1 MNSNSYY
8 YSYQLIIWGLLM
20 YICICKKITDTQIH
34 QEVEN
39 GATTLKELSKRLGV
53 STQCG
58 KCGKCAR
65 NMIRRKVSEMAS
77 FPINLVAG

>member
-1 MNSNSYY
+1 
-8 YSYQLIIWGLLM
+8 M

-39 GATTLKELSKRLGV
+39 GATTLDELSRRLGV

-58 KCGKCAR
+58 KCTKCAR
-65 NMIRRKVSEMAS
+65 NMIRRKVSEMQY
-77 FPINLVAG
+77 FPVDVVAA